1 MSKRNIFNRVPIRRI
16 RRSSFDLSHKVLTT
30 MEMGRLYP
38 VGTPLMCIPGD
49 KIKLGH
55 QIVAHANPMN
65 SPAFA
70 DVSIYFMDFF
80 VAFRNLYKDEHLW
93 ERFIANEKLDNGD
106 TPVLPRMNSTDQHG
120 LSDSGNALKALYTNY
135 DTLWDYFGFQT
146 GCHPNGTSAPLDAP
160 WRAYWQIWNEFIR
173 DEKLQDAV
181 DWNRDMTDSTAS
193 MSSAMPLI
201 KPARVNYGRDYLT
214 SAFLSP
220 QQGDAVALPLSGYAP
235 IVGDPYIYSAHTSR
249 VQGAFIQENIANQLR
264 FGSSGDTAQAN
275 TNLLTQIA
283 GESVNVGMKD
293 APNNYAIIHTKER
306 EKSSE
311 IPYIGE
317 DVSFNGGHALMAD
330 LSSASSYDIN
340 DLRLANANQRWKEIN
355 NLCGTRYTEFL
366 RAQYG
371 VAPRDERLQRPEYI
385 GGTKAPLIVSQV
397 LQTSNSDTET
407 SPTGTKYGQ
416 AMIASADYSGT
427 YRVKEH
433 GLIMTVAFIRPK
445 TLYQDGIAREWTP
458 KTYLDFMNPLFC
470 GLGEQAVKNGEVFAV
485 DDEAENNK
493 IWGYEA
499 MYQEYRYKQDRVTGK
514 MRSNITGDM
523 KNSFDYW
530 HLGRHFDSLPNLN
543 GEFITCKPSSRIF
556 TAQDTEVQYLCEIGQ
571 IIKAV
576 RPLPYYAMP
585 HL

>member
-16 RRSSFDLSHKVLTT
+16 KRSPFDLSHKVLTT
-30 MEMGRLYP
+30 MSMGVLYP

-55 QIVAHANPMN
+55 QIVTHANPMN
-65 SPAFA
+65 APAFV
-70 DVSIYFMDFF
+70 DCSIYFMDFF

-93 ERFIANEKLDNGD
+93 ERFIANEKLGNGD
-106 TPVLPRMNSTDQHG
+106 TPVLPRMNITDQHG
-120 LSDSGNALKALYTNY
+120 ISGELRSKYSDY

-146 GCHPNGTSAPLDAP
+146 GCHPEGTSAPLDAP

-173 DEKLQDAV
+173 DEKLQEAV
-181 DWNRDMTDSTAS
+181 DWDINMTDYTATIHT
-193 MSSAMPLI
+193 AQKLI
-201 KPARVNYGRDYLT
+201 KPARVNYGRDYFT
-214 SAFLSP
+214 SAFLTP

-235 IVGDPYIYSAHTSR
+235 IIGDPFLYSHIEGHGTSPIDPDMYYTVGR
-249 VQGAFIQENIANQLR
+249 LR
-264 FGSSGDTAQAN
+264 FGAEGSSAPAN
-275 TNLLTQIA
+275 TNLLVQSNQDSI
-283 GESVNVGMKD
+283 NVGV
-293 APNNYAIIHTKER
+293 
-306 EKSSE
+306 SSE
-311 IPYIGE
+311 PFNNGFIHLPSQ
-317 DVSFNGGHALMAD
+317 DSFDGKHVNGYNGDPLVAD
-330 LSSASSYDIN
+330 LSAASSYDIN

-416 AMIASADYSGT
+416 GMIASADYSGT

-470 GLGEQAVKNGEVFAV
+470 GLGEQGIKNGEVFAV
-485 DDEAENNK
+485 DSETENNK
-493 IWGYEA
+493 IWGFES

-514 MRSNITGDM
+514 MRSNITGGM
-523 KNSFDYW
+523 NNSFDYW

-543 GEFITCKPSSRIF
+543 GEFITCNPSSRIF
-556 TAQDTEVQYLCEIGQ
+556 TARDTEVQYLCEIGQ

>member
-30 MEMGRLYP
+30 MEMGKLYP

-55 QIVAHANPMN
+55 QVVTHASPMN
-65 SPAFA
+65 APAFV
-70 DVSIYFMDFF
+70 DCSIYFMDFF

-93 ERFIANEKLDNGD
+93 ERFISNETLDNGD
-106 TPVLPRMNSTDQHG
+106 TPVLPRMNLTDQNG
-120 LSDSGNALKALYTNY
+120 LSVSGGAVGSLYTNY

-146 GCHPNGTSAPLDAP
+146 GCHPEGTSAPLDAP

-173 DEKLQDAV
+173 DEKLQKAV
-181 DWNRDMTDSTAS
+181 DWQKEMTDPDADMST
-193 MSSAMPLI
+193 AMPLI
-201 KPARVNYGRDYLT
+201 KPARVNYGRDYFT

-235 IVGDPYIYSAHTSR
+235 IVGDPYIYGAHSSR
-249 VQGAFIQENIANQLR
+249 IQGAGISDNVRYPLR
-264 FGSSGDTAQAN
+264 FGSSGAFDSGN
-275 TNLLTQIA
+275 TNMLVQES
-283 GESVNVGMKD
+283 GESINVGVGN
-293 APNNYAIIHTKER
+293 APHNYAVLHTK
-306 EKSSE
+306 SQE
-311 IPYIGE
+311 ISDEVGSIGE
-317 DVSFNGGHALMAD
+317 PVHGYEGDALMAD
-330 LSSASSYDIN
+330 LSAASSYDIN

-416 AMIASADYSGT
+416 GMIASADYSGT

-458 KTYLDFMNPLFC
+458 KTYLDFMNPLFV
-470 GLGEQAVKNGEVFAV
+470 GLGEQAIKNGEVFAV
-485 DDEAENNK
+485 DSETENNK
-493 IWGYEA
+493 IWGYES

-523 KNSFDYW
+523 NNSFDYW

-543 GEFITCKPSSRIF
+543 GEFITCNPSSRIF
-556 TAQDTEVQYLCEIGQ
+556 TARDTEVQYLCEIGQ
-571 IIKAV
+571 IVKAV

>member
-16 RRSSFDLSHKVLTT
+16 KRSSFDLSHKVLTT
-30 MEMGRLYP
+30 MEMGKMYP

-106 TPVLPRMNSTDQHG
+106 TPVLPRFNVTDQHG
-120 LSDSGNALKALYTNY
+120 LSVGGGYLEDVYTNY

-146 GCHPNGTSAPLDAP
+146 GCHPKGSSAPLDAP

-181 DWNRDMTDSTAS
+181 DWQSGMTESTAS
-193 MSSAMPLI
+193 VSSAERLI
-201 KPARVNYGRDYLT
+201 KPARVNYGRDYFT

-235 IVGDPYIYSAHTSR
+235 IVGDPYLYSGVEGTLSDPPFKT
-249 VQGAFIQENIANQLR
+249 GALR
-264 FGSSGDTAQAN
+264 FGSQNSSSPAN
-275 TNLLTQIA
+275 ANLLVQNSITSQ
-283 GESVNVGMKD
+283 NVGLDKE
-293 APNNYAIIHTKER
+293 PSNNAFIHNQD
-306 EKSSE
+306 SST
-311 IPYIGE
+311 YF
-317 DVSFNGGHALMAD
+317 DQSVGGWKGNSLMAD
-330 LSSASSYDIN
+330 LSAASSYDIN

-470 GLGEQAVKNGEVFAV
+470 GLGEQAVKNGEIFAV

-523 KNSFDYW
+523 HNSFDYW

-556 TAQDTEVQYLCEIGQ
+556 TAQDTEVQYLCEVGQ